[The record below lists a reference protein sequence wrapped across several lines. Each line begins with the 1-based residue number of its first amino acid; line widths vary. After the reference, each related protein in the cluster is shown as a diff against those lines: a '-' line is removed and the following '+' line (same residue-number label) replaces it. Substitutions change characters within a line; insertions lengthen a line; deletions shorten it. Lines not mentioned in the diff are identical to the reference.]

1 MSGFLLLCAV
11 VILCCVILNKISGK
25 MGLPMLLFF
34 IALGLFFGSD
44 GVVKIPFEN
53 YAFAEQICSI
63 ALIFIMFYGGFGTNW
78 EEAKPIAGKAVL
90 LSTAGVILTCGFTGL
105 FCRWVLGM
113 AWLESLLI
121 GAVISST
128 DAASVFSI
136 LRSKQLNL
144 KDHTASLLEIESG
157 SNDPCSYML
166 TVIILSLMQGDLT
179 VGGMILL
186 VAKQIFL
193 GSLFGIGIAYLSLF
207 VLKRF
212 SFETNGFDAIFV
224 VAVAVFSYALPDV
237 LGGNGYLSAYIA
249 GIILGNARIPNK
261 KALVH
266 FFDGLTG
273 MMQMLIFFLL
283 GLLAFPSQMPTVFA
297 SSFLIATGLTFLIR
311 PLVIFGLLKPFGC
324 SSAQCGLVSWT
335 GLRGAASIVFA
346 IMATIHPAY
355 TRYDL
360 FHIVFCVVLL
370 SISFQ
375 GTLLPWMAKKLH
387 MVDGEANVLKTFTDY
402 AEEEQVQ
409 FMQLALENGHP
420 WQGKKIAQINLPP
433 QMLLVMVIRGKQ
445 TIVPNGQTMLLEGDI
460 AVLAAPKFE
469 GAGEKNLVLQEQTLG
484 KKDERIGKR
493 IQDLPRTRQLIVLIK
508 REGNCLLPNGRTKLN
523 NGDVL
528 VIYEQNEMISV

>member
-1 MSGFLLLCAV
+1 
-11 VILCCVILNKISGK
+11 
-25 MGLPMLLFF
+25 
-34 IALGLFFGSD
+34 
-44 GVVKIPFEN
+44 
-53 YAFAEQICSI
+53 
-63 ALIFIMFYGGFGTNW
+63 
-78 EEAKPIAGKAVL
+78 
-90 LSTAGVILTCGFTGL
+90 
-105 FCRWVLGM
+105 
-113 AWLESLLI
+113 
-121 GAVISST
+121 
-128 DAASVFSI
+128 
-136 LRSKQLNL
+136 
-144 KDHTASLLEIESG
+144 
-157 SNDPCSYML
+157 
-166 TVIILSLMQGDLT
+166 
-179 VGGMILL
+179 MILL

-409 FMQLALENGHP
+409 FMQLALEKRASLA
-420 WQGKKIAQINLPP
+420 GKEDCADQFATAN
-433 QMLLVMVIRGKQ
+433 
-445 TIVPNGQTMLLEGDI
+445 
-460 AVLAAPKFE
+460 AACD
-469 GAGEKNLVLQEQTLG
+469 GNS
-484 KKDERIGKR
+484 
-493 IQDLPRTRQLIVLIK
+493 
-508 REGNCLLPNGRTKLN
+508 REANDSSQWAN
-523 NGDVL
+523 NAA
-528 VIYEQNEMISV
+528 

>member
-166 TVIILSLMQGDLT
+166 TVIILSLMQGNLT
-179 VGGMILL
+179 AGGMVLL
-186 VAKQIFL
+186 VAKQIVFGGL
-193 GSLFGIGIAYLSLF
+193 VGIGIAYLSLF
-207 VLKRF
+207 VLKRV
-212 SFETNGFDAIFV
+212 SFGTNGFDAIFV

-273 MMQMLIFFLL
+273 LMQMLIFFLL
-283 GLLAFPSQMPTVFA
+283 GLLAFPSQMPTVFV
-297 SSFLIATGLTFLIR
+297 SSFLIAVGLTFLIR

-445 TIVPNGQTMLLEGDI
+445 TIVPNGQTMLHEGDI

-508 REGNCLLPNGRTKLN
+508 REGSCLLPNGRTKLN

>member
-193 GSLFGIGIAYLSLF
+193 GGLFGIGIAYLSLF

-387 MVDGEANVLKTFTDY
+387 MVDGEANVLKTFTD
-402 AEEEQVQ
+402 
-409 FMQLALENGHP
+409 
-420 WQGKKIAQINLPP
+420 
-433 QMLLVMVIRGKQ
+433 
-445 TIVPNGQTMLLEGDI
+445 
-460 AVLAAPKFE
+460 
-469 GAGEKNLVLQEQTLG
+469 
-484 KKDERIGKR
+484 
-493 IQDLPRTRQLIVLIK
+493 
-508 REGNCLLPNGRTKLN
+508 
-523 NGDVL
+523 
-528 VIYEQNEMISV
+528 

>member
-11 VILCCVILNKISGK
+11 VILCCVVLNKISGK

-166 TVIILSLMQGDLT
+166 TVIILSLMQGNLT
-179 VGGMILL
+179 AGGMVLL
-186 VAKQIFL
+186 VAKQIVFGGL
-193 GSLFGIGIAYLSLF
+193 VGIGIAYLSLF

-273 MMQMLIFFLL
+273 LMQMLIFFLL

-297 SSFLIATGLTFLIR
+297 SSFLIAVGLTFLIR

-445 TIVPNGQTMLLEGDI
+445 TIVPNGQTMLHEGDI

-508 REGNCLLPNGRTKLN
+508 REGSCLLPNGRTKLN

>member
-193 GSLFGIGIAYLSLF
+193 GGLFGIGIAYLSLF

-283 GLLAFPSQMPTVFA
+283 GLLAFPSQMPTVFT

-445 TIVPNGQTMLLEGDI
+445 TIVPNGQTMLHEGDI

-484 KKDERIGKR
+484 KKDERIGKH

>member
-166 TVIILSLMQGDLT
+166 TVIILSLMQGNLT
-179 VGGMILL
+179 AGGMILL
-186 VAKQIFL
+186 VAKQIVF
-193 GSLFGIGIAYLSLF
+193 GGLFGVGIAYLSLF

-237 LGGNGYLSAYIA
+237 LGGNGYLSAYVA

-297 SSFLIATGLTFLIR
+297 SSFLIAVGLTFLIR

-445 TIVPNGQTMLLEGDI
+445 TIVPNGQTMLHEGDI

-469 GAGEKNLVLQEQTLG
+469 GAGEKYLVLQEQTLG

-508 REGNCLLPNGRTKLN
+508 REGSCLLPNGRTKLN

-528 VIYEQNEMISV
+528 VIYEQNETGSV

>member
-166 TVIILSLMQGDLT
+166 TVIILSLMQGNLT
-179 VGGMILL
+179 AGGMILL
-186 VAKQIFL
+186 VAKQIVF
-193 GSLFGIGIAYLSLF
+193 GGLFGVGIAYLSLF

-273 MMQMLIFFLL
+273 LMQMLIFFLL
-283 GLLAFPSQMPTVFA
+283 GLLSFPSQMPTVFA
-297 SSFLIATGLTFLIR
+297 SSILIAVGLTFLIR

-445 TIVPNGQTMLLEGDI
+445 TIVPNGQTTLHEGDI

-469 GAGEKNLVLQEQTLG
+469 GAGENNLVLQEQTLG

-508 REGNCLLPNGRTKLN
+508 REGSCLLPNGRTKLN

-528 VIYEQNEMISV
+528 VIYEQNETGSV